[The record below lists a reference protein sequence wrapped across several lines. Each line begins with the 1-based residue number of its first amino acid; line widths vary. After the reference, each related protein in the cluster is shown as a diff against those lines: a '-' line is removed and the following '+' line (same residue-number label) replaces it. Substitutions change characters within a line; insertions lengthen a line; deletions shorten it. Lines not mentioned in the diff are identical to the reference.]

1 MLEKLLALSDR
12 CTDTLGRTIAWLTI
26 LMVGLTGAVVFLR
39 YGLEIGSIAL
49 QESITY
55 LHAMVFLLGSAY
67 TLKHDGHVRVDI
79 FYRRLSV
86 RGQAVI
92 NLLGSLLLLL
102 PVSGFIAW
110 ASWEYVA
117 VSWEMRED
125 SQEAG
130 GLPYVYL
137 LKSLILVLAASLI
150 LQGLAEVLRNSLLL
164 IGGDLKADPE
174 PEESLL

>member
-1 MLEKLLALSDR
+1 MLAVSDR
-12 CTDTLGRTIAWLTI
+12 FTDTLGRGVAWLTVVMVI
-26 LMVGLTGAVVFLR
+26 LSGAVVFLR

-79 FYRRLSV
+79 FYRRLSAK
-86 RGQAVI
+86 GQAII

-117 VSWEMRED
+117 VSWGMRED

-150 LQGLAEVLRNSLLL
+150 LQGLTEILRNILLL
-164 IGGDLKADPE
+164 LRGDFKADTN
-174 PEESLL
+174 PEEGLL